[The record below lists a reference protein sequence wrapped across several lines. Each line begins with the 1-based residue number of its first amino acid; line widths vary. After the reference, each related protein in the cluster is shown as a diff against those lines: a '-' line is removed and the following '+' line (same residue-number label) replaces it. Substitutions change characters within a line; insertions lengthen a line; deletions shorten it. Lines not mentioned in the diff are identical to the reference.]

1 MVHSRRL
8 VAVVALL
15 ATAFL
20 GWFSGVQAAPAPPA
34 AGTTCTWGGT
44 AADPTGTFT
53 IRPGLT
59 NTASTAPSHFLVTGE
74 LSGDP
79 GCRGALSFIGQID
92 AGGTCASNFFDGAA
106 RGLPGVWSFAGVGV
120 TSLGPA
126 RLYDRDG
133 NVVAS
138 ENADINTTDNAA
150 HFLDCNNPSG
160 FRGGNFH
167 SVIVFAE

>member
-1 MVHSRRL
+1 MVQSRRL

-15 ATAFL
+15 ATGCL
-20 GWFSGVQAAPAPPA
+20 GWFSGVQASPAPPS

-44 AADPTGTFT
+44 AADPTGSFT

-59 NTASTAPSHFLVTGE
+59 NTASTAPSRFLVTGK

-92 AGGTCASNFFDGAA
+92 TGGTCASNFFDGAA
-106 RGLPGVWSFAGVGV
+106 RGLPDVRSFAGAGV

-126 RLYDRDG
+126 RLYDGDG

-138 ENADINTTDNAA
+138 ENADINTANNIP
-150 HFLDCNNPSG
+150 HFLDCNSPAG
-160 FRGGNFH
+160 FRAGNFH
-167 SVIVFAE
+167 SVIVFK